1 MKLKIVLFIA
11 FLPITQVFAGTITPV
26 TTVTSIW
33 SYNSN
38 GDVTF
43 KVANPIPECI
53 DGYWISK
60 TDVGFQ
66 VNFSMILAASAAKS
80 SVVVDAY
87 TDKLWPGSGGKYCK
101 LNSLENR

>member
-1 MKLKIVLFIA
+1 MKLKFILFIA
-11 FLPITQVFAGTITPV
+11 LLPITQVFAGTITPV

>member
-1 MKLKIVLFIA
+1 MSLIEFLIA
-11 FLPITQVFAGTITPV
+11 FLPLTQLFAGTITPV
-26 TTVTSIW
+26 TTVSSIW
-33 SYNSN
+33 SYSST

-80 SVVVDAY
+80 S
-87 TDKLWPGSGGKYCK
+87 
-101 LNSLENR
+101 

>member
-1 MKLKIVLFIA
+1 MTTTVRGHK
-11 FLPITQVFAGTITPV
+11 TPV
-26 TTVTSIW
+26 TTVSSVW
-33 SYNSN
+33 SYSST

-53 DGYWISK
+53 DGYWIAK